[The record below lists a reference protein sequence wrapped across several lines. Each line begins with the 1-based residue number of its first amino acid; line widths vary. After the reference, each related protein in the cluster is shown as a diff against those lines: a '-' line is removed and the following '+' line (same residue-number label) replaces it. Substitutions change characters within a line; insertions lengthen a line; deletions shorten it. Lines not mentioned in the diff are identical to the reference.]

1 MALGSITAHTML
13 SAAFGGIIRTL
24 ADKVHTPIKV
34 ERWFASTKTCS
45 RCGNIRKIGLDER
58 VYICPVCGLVMD
70 RDHNS
75 SINLEHEGLTQQVVP
90 TGRRDV
96 KPVETESSTVAS
108 LEYLNRI
115 PYVTASSVVEAG
127 SLTAVA

>member
-1 MALGSITAHTML
+1 ML
-13 SAAFGGIIRTL
+13 SAAFGGLIRTL
-24 ADKVHTPIKV
+24 EVKVQTAIKV
-34 ERWFASTKTCS
+34 DRWFPSTKTCS
-45 RCGNIRKIGLDER
+45 RCGNIREIGLDER
-58 VYICPVCGLVMD
+58 VYVCPVCGLVMD

-75 SINLEHEGLTQQVVP
+75 SVNLEYEGLKQQVVP

-108 LEYLNRI
+108 LEYLNGI

-127 SLTAVA
+127 SLTALA